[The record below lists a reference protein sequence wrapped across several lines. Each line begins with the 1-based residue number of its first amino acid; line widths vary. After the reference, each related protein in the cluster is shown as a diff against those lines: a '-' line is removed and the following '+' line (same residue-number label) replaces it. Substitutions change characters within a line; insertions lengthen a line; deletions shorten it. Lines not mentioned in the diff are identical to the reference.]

1 MLTYPSCKIHFLI
14 VEFVEWFE
22 KSENEDIKRFMNSL
36 NFGEVDIFSK
46 FKILIFELPYS
57 ILYHNEQKDEIG
69 QIALLIMNETDDD
82 NDYTNVLNRI
92 NNDVKT
98 RIFQEFN
105 GLNYVDDP
113 KDEYQKIRDMG
124 VLLCQAMN
132 EANKKNVTLN
142 ETMDEHDGKFDE
154 IIEETQQETQKEN

>member
-1 MLTYPSCKIHFLI
+1 
-14 VEFVEWFE
+14 
-22 KSENEDIKRFMNSL
+22 MNSL

-98 RIFQEFN
+98 RIFQEFS

-154 IIEETQQETQKEN
+154 IIEERQKETQEEN

>member
-22 KSENEDIKRFMNSL
+22 KSENEYIKRFMNSL

-82 NDYTNVLNRI
+82 DDYANVLNRI